1 MKIRTYGV
9 LVASALAVAAAPSLA
24 AAQSRCEAEAHDKKV
39 EGTVVG
45 GLLGAGLGAA
55 VSGGRAGGAI
65 IGGVAGAA
73 IGNNVSRTHCPAG
86 YAEVSDP
93 NYMPPPPPPGDGP
106 PPPPA
111 YGDNGFWHG
120 APQGVEQRID
130 WFQAR
135 IDRNR
140 DSGRLDPRQVGYAQH
155 DLDDIRRMDGDLRQR
170 DGGNLSDPD
179 RSYVQS
185 RLDTL
190 GQNLHWMRVDN
201 NGG

>member
-1 MKIRTYGV
+1 MKLGTCGV

-24 AAQSRCEAEAHDKKV
+24 AAQSRCEAVAHDKKV
-39 EGTVVG
+39 EGTVIG

-73 IGNNVSRTHCPAG
+73 IGNNASRMHCPAG
-86 YAEVSDP
+86 YAEVTDP
-93 NYMPPPPPPGDGP
+93 GYV

-111 YGDNGFWHG
+111 AGPPLAYGYSTFWRD
-120 APQGVEQRID
+120 APQDVEQRID
-130 WFQAR
+130 WMQSR

-155 DLDDIRRMDGDLRQR
+155 DLNDIRRMDGDLRTR
-170 DGGNLSDPD
+170 DGGALSDAD
-179 RSYVQS
+179 RGYLQG
-185 RLDTL
+185 RLNIL

-201 NGG
+201 ANGE